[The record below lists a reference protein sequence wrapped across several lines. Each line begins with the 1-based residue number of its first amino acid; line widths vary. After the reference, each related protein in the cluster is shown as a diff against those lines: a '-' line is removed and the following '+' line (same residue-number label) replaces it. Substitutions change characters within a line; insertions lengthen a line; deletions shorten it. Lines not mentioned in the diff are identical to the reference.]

1 MFSISAPPYGGD
13 RIAYK
18 NAKEYQHVVDV
29 EEEIFE
35 KRPLSPN
42 LCVAFRF

>member
-1 MFSISAPPYGGD
+1 LISGLPYGRD
-13 RIAYK
+13 RIVDK
-18 NAKEYQHVVDV
+18 SAKEYQHVVDV